1 MMACNA
7 IECCLPFGTSYCE
20 LLCVDCVGDAE
31 DTVKDVS
38 AVGQRWVVVYTEYGY
53 AQVDADTFLEQT
65 EDCQAEHALAQ
76 QPILEMF
83 KAQHAILKAEHLV
96 KQQALKEEQDKKA
109 AEDSKDKDKPNA
121 ESIS

>member
-1 MMACNA
+1 MPLNV
-7 IECCLPFGTSYCE
+7 CLPLEPLTCE
-20 LLCVDCVGDAE
+20 HLCVVCVGDAE
-31 DTVKDVS
+31 DAVKDVS
-38 AVGQRWVVVYTEYGY
+38 AAGQRWVVVYTEYGY

-83 KAQHAILKAEHLV
+83 KTQHAILKAEHQV

-121 ESIS
+121 ESNS